1 MIFNIPF
8 KVINL
13 ANKLQISISEGT
25 TVGQKIVRESFSEH
39 VKDGQSN
46 YLHSEV
52 DGKPYLIKTSNN
64 YFLLEGKLKVR
75 YEWED
80 GDKFKKEHLDD
91 FLADVRAKMNHV
103 GDVEYSESEKS
114 GDNYIEA
121 VYAAT
126 ENTPGWSE
134 SAANIEPNCSKAS
147 VEIMQDDTVM
157 LCPMQYNPGWTFEKT
172 DIPVGGSFTSNK
184 VGTDEYIV
192 FGQQCRVGGQVIN
205 KHSSKKQ
212 TSNSIVIENDSD
224 SFCRL
229 VRIYK

>member
-1 MIFNIPF
+1 MFLT
-8 KVINL
+8 K
-13 ANKLQISISEGT
+13 SISKNTKER
-25 TVGQKIVRESFSEH
+25 QRIVRESVSEH
-39 VKDGQSN
+39 VKDGQGN

-52 DGKPYLIKTSNN
+52 DGKPHLIKTSNN

-103 GDVEYSESEKS
+103 GGAEYSESETS
-114 GDNYIEA
+114 GGNYIEA

-134 SAANIEPNCSKAS
+134 SAASIEPNCSKAS

-157 LCPMQYNPGWTFEKT
+157 LCPMQHLPGWTFEKT

-184 VGTDEYIV
+184 AGEDDFII
-192 FGQQCRVGGQVIN
+192 FGQQCKINGQVIP
-205 KHSSKKQ
+205 KHSSRQ
-212 TSNSIVIENDSD
+212 QVSNSITISNDSD